1 LRCFLRIYIHI
12 KPFFAMDPFF
22 YFEDEE
28 TEPQEVVQSTENVAI
43 SSGDIQDN
51 ASTTSPNTAS
61 YGI

>member
-1 LRCFLRIYIHI
+1 
-12 KPFFAMDPFF
+12 MDPFF

-28 TEPQEVVQSTENVAI
+28 TEPQELGQSTENATI

-51 ASTTSPNTAS
+51 AGTTSLNTVS

>member
-1 LRCFLRIYIHI
+1 
-12 KPFFAMDPFF
+12 MDPFF

-28 TEPQEVVQSTENVAI
+28 TEPQEVVQSTEKVAI

-51 ASTTSPNTAS
+51 AGTISPNTAS